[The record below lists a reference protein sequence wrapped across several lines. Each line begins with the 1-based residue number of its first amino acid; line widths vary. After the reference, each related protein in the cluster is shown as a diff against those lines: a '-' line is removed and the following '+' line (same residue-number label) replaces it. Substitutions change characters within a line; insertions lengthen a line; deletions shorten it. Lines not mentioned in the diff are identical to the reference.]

1 MRILVG
7 LVRGHYAKPWPAA
20 APVLSSP
27 PMLAIDTLIYSI
39 GLAGVAAQ
47 AAAGVLEAGR
57 KPFDMFGMVVVAL
70 AAALG
75 GGSLRDL
82 LLDRK
87 VFWIAD
93 QSYLITAMAAGLAA
107 FALARVVRLP
117 ARLFLLPDAVGLA
130 LFTVSGT
137 QAALALDA
145 PWLVAS
151 LMGVVTGVFGGI
163 VRDVLCNEVPLVFT
177 GELYA
182 TASWAGALLL
192 VALGTLDVS
201 HGWAALLAGAL
212 VLLIRLGAMRFA
224 WRLPVFSARL

>member
-1 MRILVG
+1 MIPIDLLV
-7 LVRGHYAKPWPAA
+7 HA
-20 APVLSSP
+20 
-27 PMLAIDTLIYSI
+27 I

-47 AAAGVLEAGR
+47 TAAGVLEAGR
-57 KPFDMFGMVVVAL
+57 KPFDMFGIVVVAL

-82 LLDRK
+82 LLDRP

-93 QSYLITAMAAGLAA
+93 QSYLVTALVAGVAT
-107 FALARVVRLP
+107 FALVRVVRLP
-117 ARLFLLPDAVGLA
+117 AQLFLLPDAIGLA

-137 QAALALDA
+137 QAALALDV

-163 VRDVLCNEVPLVFT
+163 VRDVLCNEVPLVFG

-182 TASWAGALLL
+182 TASWCGALLL
-192 VALGTLDVS
+192 VAMT
-201 HGWAALLAGAL
+201 AAGASPGLSSLAAGAL
-212 VLLIRLGAMRFA
+212 VLGLRLAAMRFG
-224 WRLPVFSARL
+224 WRLPMFSARS

>member
-1 MRILVG
+1 MRC
-7 LVRGHYAKPWPAA
+7 YAR
-20 APVLSSP
+20 
-27 PMLAIDTLIYSI
+27 PMRPIDTLVYGI

-47 AAAGVLEAGR
+47 AAAGILEAGNKR
-57 KPFDMFGMVVVAL
+57 FDLFGMIVVAL

-93 QSYLITAMAAGLAA
+93 QSYLVTALLAALAA

-117 ARLFLLPDAVGLA
+117 ARLFLLPDAIGLA

-151 LMGVVTGVFGGI
+151 LMGVITGAFGGI
-163 VRDVLCNEVPLVFT
+163 VRDVLCNEVPLVFS

-182 TASWAGALLL
+182 TASWVGALLL
-192 VALGTLDVS
+192 VALSEFDVA
-201 HGWAALLAGAL
+201 HTWAALLAGSV
-212 VLLIRLGAMRFA
+212 VLAVRLSAMRFG
-224 WRLPVFSARL
+224 WRLPVFRARM